1 MLRRRSVLLA
11 LAFLLLSCSGRQ
23 NTSAA
28 GPLRVFVYTA
38 TAGFRHDSIP
48 AAQTALRALDPAL
61 FSLEFGEDPAE
72 LTRALAHSDVVAFV
86 LTSGDLLDE
95 TQQDEFEAFVRGGGG
110 FVGVH
115 SASDSEYDWPF
126 YAQLIGAHFAD
137 HPSIQRARVL
147 REAASHPSVRFLPE
161 VWQRTDEWYNFQQ
174 NPRPEV
180 EVLLRLDEA
189 SYLGGSHGSDHPI
202 AWCRSLDGG
211 RTLYTALGHTEE
223 SWTDP
228 LFVRH
233 VSEALLWAGQR
244 PPSEGPP

>member
-1 MLRRRSVLLA
+1 
-11 LAFLLLSCSGRQ
+11 
-23 NTSAA
+23 
-28 GPLRVFVYTA
+28 
-38 TAGFRHDSIP
+38 
-48 AAQTALRALDPAL
+48 
-61 FSLEFGEDPAE
+61 
-72 LTRALAHSDVVAFV
+72 
-86 LTSGDLLDE
+86 
-95 TQQDEFEAFVRGGGG
+95 
-110 FVGVH
+110 
-115 SASDSEYDWPF
+115 
-126 YAQLIGAHFAD
+126 
-137 HPSIQRARVL
+137 
-147 REAASHPSVRFLPE
+147 LPE